1 MWKLGQMRNKEHE
14 EFELVLLGCVDS
26 KQEWW
31 KLFGFF
37 PFYMCVGEL
46 VNLSWIFRCLVF
58 TMCGCKLTWLGVDA
72 YEKVAQHCNKGISS
86 KSVYQ

>member
-46 VNLSWIFRCLVF
+46 VILSWIFGCLVF

-72 YEKVAQHCNKGISS
+72 YER
-86 KSVYQ
+86 